1 MYLNNM
7 QTHYGSYTWAYG
19 SDTTSSVLPYWK
31 FWCYM
36 YLLVKKFKK
45 IWILFQKFHF
55 KSGLKGKNCDMF
67 LVWLHSYTFGKL
79 KRILSV
85 VYSICTVCLQI
96 FLSPGA
102 TCNYAS
108 RVYVHIHTCTWM
120 YVCMYVCNVCMYAY
134 IHTCIINHFIG
145 WQYVYI
151 HALYA

>member
-108 RVYVHIHTCTWM
+108 RVYVHIHTWHTFIHDICIHHTYIHTCTWM
-120 YVCMYVCNVCMYAY
+120 YVCMYVMYVCM
-134 IHTCIINHFIG
+134 HT
-145 WQYVYI
+145 YI
-151 HALYA
+151 HA